1 MVRARLP
8 NVSNQLSRGSKSMAE
23 AKHDGTALSCQ
34 LQTAANSSG
43 LTLSLLR
50 SVMRT
55 VMRKCIFDAAS
66 GRAVWQN
73 NFVRTYWG
81 AKTEDVLKP
90 FETCA
95 TDLSVQHRLKEFKAD
110 H

>member
-1 MVRARLP
+1 
-8 NVSNQLSRGSKSMAE
+8 
-23 AKHDGTALSCQ
+23 
-34 LQTAANSSG
+34 
-43 LTLSLLR
+43 
-50 SVMRT
+50 MRT

-110 H
+110 HGAQWFQKELNQTVSTLSEHIADLFHDAGY